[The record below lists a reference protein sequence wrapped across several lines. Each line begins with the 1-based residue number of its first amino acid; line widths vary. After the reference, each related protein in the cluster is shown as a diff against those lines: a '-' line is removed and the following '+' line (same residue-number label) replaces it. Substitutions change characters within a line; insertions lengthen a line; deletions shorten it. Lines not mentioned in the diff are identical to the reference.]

1 MVLHQRTK
9 IELCRPGRA
18 ASLRQ
23 LSFLLVRVM
32 HPKVSCTVYG
42 AAKIQFCAVN
52 NPKNGFY
59 GCISV
64 TCGLIWKKVWYR
76 WIQRIFT
83 SDTMD
88 RINYWNP
95 ILGVWV
101 PPLGSATAVG
111 L

>member
-59 GCISV
+59 DCISV
-64 TCGLIWKKVWYR
+64 TCGLIWKKSV
-76 WIQRIFT
+76 I
-83 SDTMD
+83 
-88 RINYWNP
+88 
-95 ILGVWV
+95 
-101 PPLGSATAVG
+101 PLNSTNFYVRYDG
-111 L
+111 